1 MTPIET
7 LIEKQAIKELVDTFS
22 NLADIKD
29 VAAQGPL
36 FTEDGHVTTYI
47 GGELFADLKNR
58 AEIVDVFT
66 DFLAN
71 FKRVYHLNGQLT
83 IHLLSDNCAEGI
95 NYCHVVLTEEKDGK
109 EIVHNHYVRY
119 NDTYVKEEGKWLI
132 QRRIVNF
139 MISDR
144 LLNLIHCIIKPNPI
158 YLNKNKS

>member
-7 LIEKQAIKELVDTFS
+7 LTEKQAIKELVDTFS

-47 GGELFADLKNR
+47 GDELFADLKNR

-83 IHLLSDNCAEGI
+83 IHSLSDSRAEGI

-109 EIVHNHYVRY
+109 EMVHNHYVRY
-119 NDTYVKEEGKWLI
+119 NDTYVKEDGKWLI
-132 QRRIVNF
+132 QRRIANF
-139 MISDR
+139 MISDSGR
-144 LLNLIHCIIKPNPI
+144 MA
-158 YLNKNKS
+158 

>member
-83 IHLLSDNCAEGI
+83 IHLLSDNRAEGFAQ
-95 NYCHVVLTEEKDGK
+95 VVCCKAKNTC
-109 EIVHNHYVRY
+109 
-119 NDTYVKEEGKWLI
+119 
-132 QRRIVNF
+132 F
-139 MISDR
+139 R
-144 LLNLIHCIIKPNPI
+144 LLGMRRLKRSPVKATSLKAKMWMLCTCLSTN
-158 YLNKNKS
+158 STSSSV

>member
-83 IHLLSDNCAEGI
+83 IHSLSDSRAEGI
-95 NYCHVVLTEEKDGK
+95 NYCHVVLTEEKAGK
-109 EIVHNHYVRY
+109 EMVHNHYVRY

-132 QRRIVNF
+132 QRRIANF
-139 MISDR
+139 MISDSGR
-144 LLNLIHCIIKPNPI
+144 MA
-158 YLNKNKS
+158 

>member
-7 LIEKQAIKELVDTFS
+7 LTEKQAIKELVDTFS

-83 IHLLSDNCAEGI
+83 IHSLSDSRVEGI

-109 EIVHNHYVRY
+109 EMVHNHYVRY
-119 NDTYVKEEGKWLI
+119 NDTYVKEDGKWLI
-132 QRRIVNF
+132 QRRIANF
-139 MISDR
+139 MISDSGR
-144 LLNLIHCIIKPNPI
+144 MA
-158 YLNKNKS
+158 

>member
-1 MTPIET
+1 M
-7 LIEKQAIKELVDTFS
+7 
-22 NLADIKD
+22 
-29 VAAQGPL
+29 AAQGPL
-36 FTEDGHVTTYI
+36 FTEDGHIITYI

-83 IHLLSDNCAEGI
+83 IHSLSDSRAEGI

-109 EIVHNHYVRY
+109 EMVHNHYVCY

-132 QRRIVNF
+132 QRRIANF
-139 MISDR
+139 MISDSER
-144 LLNLIHCIIKPNPI
+144 MA
-158 YLNKNKS
+158 

>member
-1 MTPIET
+1 MTPIEA
-7 LIEKQAIKELVDTFS
+7 LIEKQAIKELVDMFS

-47 GGELFADLKNR
+47 DGELFADLKKR

-83 IHLLSDNCAEGI
+83 IRSLSDSCAEGI

-132 QRRIVNF
+132 QRRIANF
-139 MISDR
+139 MISDSER
-144 LLNLIHCIIKPNPI
+144 MA
-158 YLNKNKS
+158 